1 MVAQVGGGGGGG
13 GGGDG
18 GVDDDCNGCG
28 DWVIDAC
35 SVCTD
40 CSADVAAFRRVAGS
54 EAEAASSHD

>member
-1 MVAQVGGGGGGG
+1 MLWLHRWVVVVVMVV
-13 GGGDG
+13 
-18 GVDDDCNGCG
+18 VMVVLMMIVMVV
-28 DWVIDAC
+28 VIDAR